1 MHFIVKCFLST
12 HSRWPPPPLRCSHRR
27 CQLKQ
32 LAARDPH
39 YFILLERH
47 TLPPPF
53 CLRCTLAM
61 IHTVL
66 SEANFFFFSS
76 TKAPLGELLD
86 SLWQLEVFF
95 FSTPCQNVWRD
106 DVWSRSRL
114 APERYCR
121 EGFSVI
127 PQRERGD
134 GRRRRIRSVP
144 GNSTVPLITS
154 PKMQPTDHMSTAVTH
169 TGTRTHTSHY
179 LSKNHRRLLL
189 LNDRAHR
196 NPVSLCW
203 LFIHHLLSMCEN
215 RLLSVPVNHKNIWW
229 VTLNSRV
236 HFSISTS

>member
-66 SEANFFFFSS
+66 SEANYFFFSS

-95 FSTPCQNVWRD
+95 FFHVVSKCMTWWCLEPLT
-106 DVWSRSRL
+106 SRTWTLLPWGFFCDSSKWARGWQEEKDTVSPGEQHCPSYHL
-114 APERYCR
+114 AKDAADWPHVHCGHTHRHTHTHIAL
-121 EGFSVI
+121 SI
-127 PQRERGD
+127 KKPQK
-134 GRRRRIRSVP
+134 
-144 GNSTVPLITS
+144 TS
-154 PKMQPTDHMSTAVTH
+154 PP
-169 TGTRTHTSHY
+169 
-179 LSKNHRRLLL
+179 
-189 LNDRAHR
+189 
-196 NPVSLCW
+196 
-203 LFIHHLLSMCEN
+203 
-215 RLLSVPVNHKNIWW
+215 
-229 VTLNSRV
+229 
-236 HFSISTS
+236 

>member
-1 MHFIVKCFLST
+1 M
-12 HSRWPPPPLRCSHRR
+12 R
-27 CQLKQ
+27 
-32 LAARDPH
+32 
-39 YFILLERH
+39 
-47 TLPPPF
+47 PF
-53 CLRCTLAM
+53 
-61 IHTVL
+61 
-66 SEANFFFFSS
+66 FFFFSS

-196 NPVSLCW
+196 NPASLCW